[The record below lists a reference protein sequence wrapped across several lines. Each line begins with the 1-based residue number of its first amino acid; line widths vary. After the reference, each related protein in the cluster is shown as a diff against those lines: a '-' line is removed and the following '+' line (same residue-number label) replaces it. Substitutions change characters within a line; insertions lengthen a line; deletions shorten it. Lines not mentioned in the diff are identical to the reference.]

1 MHEEAESQVVAH
13 ERRDV
18 RAQPLARA
26 QAPEHLA
33 GELGAAHVVADERH
47 APVRRAH
54 LARER
59 LGGVV
64 QQRPPAQRLAARQL
78 VGERL
83 GQQRAAA
90 GARRP
95 RSSSQR
101 ALARSDAVRRVASAT
116 VRSST
121 SSVWP

>member
-1 MHEEAESQVVAH
+1 MRARQRLGLVHEEAEAQVVAH

-26 QAPEHLA
+26 QPPRTARASSAPRA
-33 GELGAAHVVADERH
+33 SWPMNVTRPSG
-47 APVRRAH
+47 AH

-64 QQRPPAQRLAARQL
+64 QQRAPAQRLAARQL

-83 GQQRAAA
+83 GQQRA
-90 GARRP
+90 
-95 RSSSQR
+95 
-101 ALARSDAVRRVASAT
+101 
-116 VRSST
+116 
-121 SSVWP
+121 